1 MKERIAK
8 RIAHLGYCSRR
19 DAEKLILM
27 SEVKVNGVLINTPA
41 FLVDKK
47 DKINISGTDLKSDSK
62 AVLYAYYK
70 PAGIVCSSKDELGR
84 PTIYDTLDPELPRL
98 VYVGRLDIN
107 SEGLLLLTNKP
118 DIAEKLTSKLHSF
131 KRVYKVRV
139 FGKVTQN
146 QLEALAMGVTIDG
159 IYYKPIVAN
168 LLSTKNSN
176 CWIEFSLTE
185 GKNREIRKVCEYLG
199 LQVNRLI
206 RISFGPYKLNYMQ
219 EGELLEVDIGLVAN
233 ILV

>member
-27 SEVKVNGVLINTPA
+27 GEVKVNGILIETPA

-47 DKINISGTDLKSDSK
+47 DKISISGEVLKGDSK

-70 PAGIVCSSKDELGR
+70 PAGLVCSQKDELGR
-84 PTIYDTLDPELPRL
+84 QTIYDDLDPELPRL

-118 DIAEKLTSKLHSF
+118 DIAEKLTSKLNSF
-131 KRVYKVRV
+131 KRVYKVRA
-139 FGKVTQN
+139 FGRITQN
-146 QLEALAMGVTIDG
+146 ELENLAMGLTIDG

-176 CWIEFSLTE
+176 CWIEFSITE
-185 GKNREIRKVCEYLG
+185 GKNREIRKICEYLN

-206 RISFGPYKLNYMQ
+206 RISFGPYKLNNMQ
-219 EGELLEVDIGLVAN
+219 EGELLEVDLGLISK
-233 ILV
+233 ILQ